1 MRLTL
6 LLQSV
11 CVLGQRGQGFGFK
24 KNRLVRMFESEINW
38 LDTYFGSNAV
48 TTEEY
53 VQHDNRIRRNWAGK
67 LGRNK
72 DRLIKRLHKC
82 GGLLGEDVK
91 VEESQGGFT
100 DYDEEK
106 KKELEKQQ
114 EDDKPKDEI
123 QSLSTEELA
132 AGNNGSKKN
141 PLGRGRGRRSI
152 ENFVFSEDE
161 MTSIGGLDFSLKDES
176 SLDGEEA
183 VVSVSPISNLIQA
196 RSRGQ
201 RQQAQRQKKFDAKK
215 SVAEI
220 RNILQG
226 FAIWAKNHISKCEPN
241 QPQKQ
246 MARASKWFKVL
257 GKKVVVKSM
266 HLGQARRDGIPLL
279 NT

>member
-1 MRLTL
+1 
-6 LLQSV
+6 
-11 CVLGQRGQGFGFK
+11 
-24 KNRLVRMFESEINW
+24 MFESEINW

-53 VQHDNRIRRNWAGK
+53 VQHDNRIRRNWARK

-72 DRLIKRLHKC
+72 DRLIKRLQKC
-82 GGLLGEDVK
+82 GGLQAEDMK
-91 VEESQGGFT
+91 VEESHGGFS

-106 KKELEKQQ
+106 KKQLEKQ
-114 EDDKPKDEI
+114 EEEEKPKDEI

-132 AGNNGSKKN
+132 AGSSGSKKN

-152 ENFVFSEDE
+152 ENFVFSDAE
-161 MTSIGGLDFSLKDES
+161 MTSIGGLDFSLEDES
-176 SLDGEEA
+176 SLPDGEEA
-183 VVSVSPISNLIQA
+183 VVSAPSLSNLIQA

-201 RQQAQRQKKFDAKK
+201 RQQNQQKKFDAKR

-241 QPQKQ
+241 QPHKQ